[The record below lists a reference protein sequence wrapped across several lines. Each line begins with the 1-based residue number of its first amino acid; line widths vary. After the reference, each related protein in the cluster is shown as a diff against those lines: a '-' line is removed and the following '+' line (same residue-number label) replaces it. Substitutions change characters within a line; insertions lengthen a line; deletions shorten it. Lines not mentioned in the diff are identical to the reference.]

1 MLANL
6 SEILKRSSA
15 RHSHLCPRQVL
26 GARMGL
32 AGLGALGLDAPV
44 NKHTALIIIET
55 DGCFADGIEAAT
67 GATIG
72 HRTLRVNDYGK
83 IAATFVDVKTGRA
96 IRIAPVLDI
105 RQKANTYAPDEPRHY
120 FAQLQSYKIM
130 PDEEMFQCH
139 EVFLNPSLETLLSK
153 PNARVNCEYCGEE
166 IINERQVFVNGT
178 QLCHTCANE
187 GYYLLKPTQTT
198 EFILTKETTALRQI

>member
-1 MLANL
+1 MHPNL
-6 SEILKRSSA
+6 SEILKQSSV

-32 AGLGALGLDAPV
+32 AGLTELGLDAPIK
-44 NKHTALIIIET
+44 KHIALIIIET
-55 DGCFADGIEAAT
+55 DGCFADGMEAAT

-83 IAATFVDVKTGRA
+83 IAATFVAVKTGRA

-105 RQKANTYAPDEPRHY
+105 RQKANAYAPDEPRHY
-120 FAQLQSYKIM
+120 FAQLQSYQIM
-130 PDEEMFQCH
+130 TDEEMFQCH

-153 PNARVNCEYCGEE
+153 PNVRVNCDYCGEE
-166 IINERQVFVNGT
+166 IVNERQVTANGV
-178 QLCHTCANE
+178 QLCRSCANQ
-187 GYYLLKPTQTT
+187 GYYLLKPTRMT
-198 EFILTKETTALRQI
+198 EFVQLKETFVAHPN